1 MAELIKLSEESKT
14 PMNVNIN
21 MNVDSKMI
29 EDEIMKKLNA
39 SHEPKLVA

>member
-1 MAELIKLSEESKT
+1 MADLIKLSEESKT

-29 EDEIMKKLNA
+29 EDEIMKKLNI
-39 SHEPKLVA
+39 SREPKLVA